1 MFGRQIRQTQ
11 ASSLIQS
18 RKLQFSMFTR
28 IVSFLPS
35 ATEILY
41 LLGSQDQLFGV
52 THQCNFPPEAK
63 NKPQVIKPVFDSES
77 MTSMQIEE
85 KIQELSRLQKDY
97 FIIDFELL
105 KEIRP
110 DLIISQGLCEVC
122 SPHTKETDKAI
133 RYLDE
138 KPQTL
143 VLDPHNVDDI
153 LQNIIDVA
161 KTVGKETDGRQIC
174 SSFTSRIENISTT
187 IKSNKPKVICLE
199 WFDPYYI
206 CGHWVPQMVEIAGGI
221 NGISIT
227 GERSRKM
234 DFSEIVEF
242 DPDILILLPCGF
254 DLERII
260 REYESLSHN
269 HQWNSL
275 RAVQTDMVFAVDAL
289 SYFSR
294 PSPRI
299 IAGIEILAKIF
310 NPQSFTNLIIPSNA
324 YVRIKKELG

>member
-1 MFGRQIRQTQ
+1 
-11 ASSLIQS
+11 
-18 RKLQFSMFTR
+18 MFTR

-52 THQCNFPPEAK
+52 SHQCNFPPQAK
-63 NKPQVIKPVFDSES
+63 NKLQVIKPVFDSES
-77 MTSMQIEE
+77 MTSMEIEE
-85 KIQELSRLQKDY
+85 KIQELTRLQKDY

-122 SPHTKETDKAI
+122 SPHTKETDKVI
-133 RYLDE
+133 QYLDE

-161 KTVGKETDGRQIC
+161 KTVGKETDGRQIRA
-174 SSFTSRIENISTT
+174 SLTKRIENISTT
-187 IKSNKPKVICLE
+187 FKSNKPKVICLE
-199 WFDPYYI
+199 WFDPFYI

-227 GERSRKM
+227 GEQSRKM

-242 DPDILILLPCGF
+242 DPDILIFLPCGL

-275 RAVQTDMVFAVDAL
+275 RAVQTDMVFALDAL

-299 IAGIEILAKIF
+299 ITGIEILAKIF
-310 NPQSFTNLIIPSNA
+310 NPQCFSNLITPSNA
-324 YVRIKKELG
+324 YVKIKKELG

>member
-1 MFGRQIRQTQ
+1 
-11 ASSLIQS
+11 
-18 RKLQFSMFTR
+18 MFTR

-77 MTSMQIEE
+77 MTSMQIEK
-85 KIQELSRLQKDY
+85 KIQQLSRLQKDY

-161 KTVGKETDGRQIC
+161 KTVGKETDGRQIRA
-174 SSFTSRIENISTT
+174 SFTKRIENISTT
-187 IKSNKPKVICLE
+187 FKSNKPKVICLE
-199 WFDPYYI
+199 WFDPFYI

-254 DLERII
+254 DLGRII
-260 REYESLSHN
+260 IEYESLSHN
-269 HQWNSL
+269 QQWNSL
-275 RAVQTDMVFAVDAL
+275 RAVQTDMVFALDAL

-299 IAGIEILAKIF
+299 ITGIEILAKIF
-310 NPQSFTNLIIPSNA
+310 NPQHFSNLITPSNA
-324 YVRIKKELG
+324 YVRIKKELV

>member
-1 MFGRQIRQTQ
+1 
-11 ASSLIQS
+11 
-18 RKLQFSMFTR
+18 MFTR

-35 ATEILY
+35 ATEIIY

-52 THQCNFPPEAK
+52 THQCNFPTPAK
-63 NKPQVIKPVFDSES
+63 NKPQVIKSVFDSES
-77 MTSMQIEE
+77 MTSVQIEE

-97 FIIDFELL
+97 FIVDFELL

-122 SPHTKETDKAI
+122 SPHTKETDKVI
-133 RYLDE
+133 HYLDE

-143 VLDPHNVDDI
+143 VLDPHNVYDI

-161 KTVGKETDGRQIC
+161 KTVGKEMDGGQIRN
-174 SSFTSRIENISTT
+174 SLIKRIENISTT
-187 IKSNKPKVICLE
+187 VKSNKPKVICLE
-199 WFDPYYI
+199 WFDPFYI

-221 NGISIT
+221 NGISLT

-254 DLERII
+254 DLERVI
-260 REYESLSHN
+260 REYESLIRN

-275 RAVQTDMVFAVDAL
+275 RAVRTGMVFAVDAL

-299 IAGIEILAKIF
+299 ITGIEILAKIF
-310 NPQSFTNLIIPSNA
+310 NPQSFSNLIIPTNA
-324 YVRIKKELG
+324 FVRIKKE

>member
-1 MFGRQIRQTQ
+1 
-11 ASSLIQS
+11 
-18 RKLQFSMFTR
+18 MFTR

-161 KTVGKETDGRQIC
+161 ITVGKETDGRQIRA
-174 SSFTSRIENISTT
+174 SFTKRIENISTT
-187 IKSNKPKVICLE
+187 FKSNKPKVICLE

-221 NGISIT
+221 NGISLT

-254 DLERII
+254 DLGRII
-260 REYESLSHN
+260 IEYESLSHN
-269 HQWNSL
+269 QQWNSL
-275 RAVQTDMVFAVDAL
+275 RAVQTDMVFALDAL

-299 IAGIEILAKIF
+299 ITGIEILAKIF
-310 NPQSFTNLIIPSNA
+310 NPQSFSDLITPSNS
-324 YVRIKKELG
+324 YLRMKKK

>member
-1 MFGRQIRQTQ
+1 
-11 ASSLIQS
+11 
-18 RKLQFSMFTR
+18 MFTR

-52 THQCNFPPEAK
+52 SHQCNFPPQAK
-63 NKPQVIKPVFDSES
+63 NKLQVIKPVFDSES
-77 MTSMQIEE
+77 MTSMEIEE
-85 KIQELSRLQKDY
+85 KIQELTRLQKDY

-161 KTVGKETDGRQIC
+161 KTVGKETDGRQIRA
-174 SSFTSRIENISTT
+174 SLTKRIENISTT
-187 IKSNKPKVICLE
+187 FKSNKPKVICLE
-199 WFDPYYI
+199 WFDPFYI

-242 DPDILILLPCGF
+242 DPDVLIFLPCGL

-275 RAVQTDMVFAVDAL
+275 RAVQTDMVFALDAL

-299 IAGIEILAKIF
+299 ITGIEILAKIF
-310 NPQSFTNLIIPSNA
+310 NPQCFSNLITPSNA
-324 YVRIKKELG
+324 YVKIKKELG

>member
-1 MFGRQIRQTQ
+1 
-11 ASSLIQS
+11 
-18 RKLQFSMFTR
+18 MFTK

-105 KEIRP
+105 KELRP
-110 DLIISQGLCEVC
+110 DIIISQGLCEVC
-122 SPHTKETDKAI
+122 SPHTEETDKAI

-161 KTVGKETDGRQIC
+161 KTVGKETDGRQIRA
-174 SSFTSRIENISTT
+174 SFTKRIENISTT
-187 IKSNKPKVICLE
+187 FKSNKPKVICLE
-199 WFDPYYI
+199 WFDPFYI

-260 REYESLSHN
+260 IEYESLSHN
-269 HQWNSL
+269 QQWNSL
-275 RAVQTDMVFAVDAL
+275 RAVQTDMVFALDAL

-299 IAGIEILAKIF
+299 ITGIEILAKIF
-310 NPQSFTNLIIPSNA
+310 NPQPFSNLTTPSNA
-324 YVRIKKELG
+324 YVRIKKN

>member
-1 MFGRQIRQTQ
+1 
-11 ASSLIQS
+11 
-18 RKLQFSMFTR
+18 MFTR

-41 LLGSQDQLFGV
+41 LLGSQDLLFGV
-52 THQCNFPPEAK
+52 SHQCNFPPQAK
-63 NKPQVIKPVFDSES
+63 KKPQVIKPVFDSES
-77 MTSMQIEE
+77 MTSMEIEE

-105 KEIRP
+105 REIRP

-161 KTVGKETDGRQIC
+161 KTVGKETDGRQIRA
-174 SSFTSRIENISTT
+174 SLTKRIENISTT
-187 IKSNKPKVICLE
+187 FKSNKPNVICLE
-199 WFDPYYI
+199 WFDPFYI

-234 DFSEIVEF
+234 EFSEIVEF
-242 DPDILILLPCGF
+242 DPDILILLPCGL
-254 DLERII
+254 DLERIL

-275 RAVQTDMVFAVDAL
+275 RAVQTDMVFALDAL

-299 IAGIEILAKIF
+299 ITGIEILAKIF
-310 NPQSFTNLIIPSNA
+310 NPQCFSNLITPSNS
-324 YVRIKKELG
+324 YVKLKRN

>member
-1 MFGRQIRQTQ
+1 
-11 ASSLIQS
+11 
-18 RKLQFSMFTR
+18 MFTR

-41 LLGSQDQLFGV
+41 LLGSQDKLFGIS
-52 THQCNFPPEAK
+52 HQCNFPPQAK

-122 SPHTKETDKAI
+122 SPHTKETDKVI

-143 VLDPHNVDDI
+143 VLNPHNVHDI

-161 KTVGKETDGRQIC
+161 KTVGKETDGRQIHA
-174 SSFTSRIENISTT
+174 SLTKRIGNISTT
-187 IKSNKPKVICLE
+187 FKSNKPKVICLE
-199 WFDPYYI
+199 WFDPFYI

-221 NGISIT
+221 NGNSIT

-234 DFSEIVEF
+234 DFSEIAEF

-260 REYESLSHN
+260 REYQSLSHN

-275 RAVQTDMVFAVDAL
+275 RAVQTDMVFALDAL

-299 IAGIEILAKIF
+299 ITGIEILAKIF
-310 NPQSFTNLIIPSNA
+310 NPQSFSNLITPPNS
-324 YVRIKKELG
+324 YVRFKKELG

>member
-1 MFGRQIRQTQ
+1 
-11 ASSLIQS
+11 
-18 RKLQFSMFTR
+18 MFTR

-52 THQCNFPPEAK
+52 SHQCNFPPQAK

-77 MTSMQIEE
+77 MTSMEIEE

-161 KTVGKETDGRQIC
+161 KTVGKETDGRQIRA
-174 SSFTSRIENISTT
+174 SLTKRIENISTT
-187 IKSNKPKVICLE
+187 FKSNKPKVICLE
-199 WFDPYYI
+199 WFDPFYI

-242 DPDILILLPCGF
+242 DPDILILLPCGL
-254 DLERII
+254 DLERIL

-275 RAVQTDMVFAVDAL
+275 RAVQTDMVFALDAL

-299 IAGIEILAKIF
+299 IIGIEILAKIF
-310 NPQSFTNLIIPSNA
+310 NPQCFSNLITPSNA
-324 YVRIKKELG
+324 YVKIKRN

>member
-1 MFGRQIRQTQ
+1 
-11 ASSLIQS
+11 
-18 RKLQFSMFTR
+18 MFTR

-41 LLGSQDQLFGV
+41 LLGSQDLLFGV
-52 THQCNFPPEAK
+52 SHQCNFPPQAK

-77 MTSMQIEE
+77 MTSMEIEE
-85 KIQELSRLQKDY
+85 KIQELSRLQEDY

-105 KEIRP
+105 REIRP

-161 KTVGKETDGRQIC
+161 KTVGKETDGRQIRA
-174 SSFTSRIENISTT
+174 SLTKRIENISTT
-187 IKSNKPKVICLE
+187 FKSNKPNVICLE
-199 WFDPYYI
+199 WFDPFYI

-234 DFSEIVEF
+234 EFSEIVEF
-242 DPDILILLPCGF
+242 DPDILILLPCGL
-254 DLERII
+254 DLERILG
-260 REYESLSHN
+260 EYESLSHN

-275 RAVQTDMVFAVDAL
+275 RAVQTHMVFALDAL

-299 IAGIEILAKIF
+299 ITGIEILAKIF
-310 NPQSFTNLIIPSNA
+310 NPQCFSNLITPSNS
-324 YVRIKKELG
+324 YVKLKRN